1 MLAHQKRFP
10 MMHNNFVQ
18 KKKRKKQKKKSAIRP
33 HDVVIG
39 SYVC

>member
-10 MMHNNFVQ
+10 MMHNNFVK